1 MTSEIG
7 SDPWLANKLSSHLI
21 AYSFDGAV
29 IVGLLIICTCAY
41 LKRVPRIN
49 AWLLSEKKGFF
60 GIFYKVKIL
69 AGSSYRN
76 SFALLSF
83 AFLFVFCWIRFIC
96 QIIPSFVRVTLPGI
110 LEKSYCG
117 INDYCEYYSQY

>member
-1 MTSEIG
+1 
-7 SDPWLANKLSSHLI
+7 
-21 AYSFDGAV
+21 
-29 IVGLLIICTCAY
+29 LLIICTCAY

-60 GIFYKVKIL
+60 
-69 AGSSYRN
+69 GSSYRN

-110 LEKSYCG
+110 LEKIKLSLIISCLCPKQLQESKAFALVFFNYLM
-117 INDYCEYYSQY
+117 DLL

>member
-1 MTSEIG
+1 M
-7 SDPWLANKLSSHLI
+7 N

-60 GIFYKVKIL
+60 GIFYKAAVIGIRL
-69 AGSSYRN
+69 HFLVSLSCLFSAGYVL
-76 SFALLSF
+76 FA
-83 AFLFVFCWIRFIC
+83 R
-96 QIIPSFVRVTLPGI
+96 
-110 LEKSYCG
+110 
-117 INDYCEYYSQY
+117 